1 MGFAEPI
8 VIPENVEKPVFFSR
22 RSQIVASRSGDLPH
36 WEQSGAT
43 VFVTFRLADSIPQ
56 EKLNQWRGE
65 EEEWERQHPQPW
77 DDETQ
82 LLHDRT
88 FAMAREEWLD
98 RGYGE
103 CLLAKPQAYEIVKA
117 SLRHFDGKRYR
128 LYSYVIMPNHV
139 HLVFMPFGGRTVK
152 ELLHSWKSFTAHQIN
167 AALTREGKV
176 WQDEYFDRY
185 VRDVGHFGRVMRYVK
200 HNDPKRA
207 WTVGSW

>member
-1 MGFAEPI
+1 MGLAEPI
-8 VIPENVEKPVFFSR
+8 VIPENIEKPVFFSR
-22 RSQIVASRSGDLPH
+22 RSQTVSSRSGDLPH
-36 WEQSGAT
+36 WEQAGAT

-65 EEEWERQHPQPW
+65 EEEWEQQHPQPW

-88 FAMAREEWLD
+88 FALAREEWLD

-103 CLLAKPQAYEIVKA
+103 CLLARPEVYEIVKA
-117 SLRHFDGKRYR
+117 ALHHFDGERYR
-128 LYSYVIMPNHV
+128 MYSYVIMPNHV
-139 HLVFMPFGGRTVK
+139 HLVFMPLGERTVK
-152 ELLHSWKSFTAHQIN
+152 EILHSWKSFTAHQIN
-167 AALTREGKV
+167 AAIGRKGKV

-200 HNDPKRA
+200 HNDPMKA

>member
-8 VIPENVEKPVFFSR
+8 VIPENIEKPVFFSR
-22 RSQIVASRSGDLPH
+22 RSQIAASRGGDLPH
-36 WEQSGAT
+36 WEQTGAT

-65 EEEWERQHPQPW
+65 EEEWERLHPQPW

-117 SLRHFDGKRYR
+117 SLRHFDGERYR
-128 LYSYVIMPNHV
+128 LY
-139 HLVFMPFGGRTVK
+139 
-152 ELLHSWKSFTAHQIN
+152 
-167 AALTREGKV
+167 
-176 WQDEYFDRY
+176 
-185 VRDVGHFGRVMRYVK
+185 
-200 HNDPKRA
+200 
-207 WTVGSW
+207 